1 MRFTPYTA
9 LGKREQ
15 GERYIP
21 LLSSRSRPIQHMQTF
36 RSHNALCDPA
46 VAGSEGT
53 YSVAVDYTRG
63 AVITERLRSE
73 DREVI
78 RAPAGQR
85 GQDDDDVR
93 QFLFHQGCA
102 EMFFQYAAEP
112 EGPWFNAI
120 MDVATD
126 VAAPVWG
133 RLIRNRLEDGGT
145 VTCQPFQI
153 HFT

>member
-21 LLSSRSRPIQHMQTF
+21 LLSSRSRPIQHIN
-36 RSHNALCDPA
+36 RYSAAPA
-46 VAGSEGT
+46 SRAGSEGT
-53 YSVAVDYTRG
+53 HSVAVDYTRG
-63 AVITERLRSE
+63 AVITERLRSG

-78 RAPAGQR
+78 RAPEGQR
-85 GQDDDDVR
+85 GQDGDDVR

-102 EMFFQYAAEP
+102 EMFFQYAAEL
-112 EGPWFNAI
+112 EGPWFDTI
-120 MDVATD
+120 MDVAAD

-133 RLIRNRLEDGGT
+133 RLVNNRAEDSCT
-145 VTCQPFQI
+145 VSQPFQI
-153 HFT
+153 TFV